1 METKKLNI
9 ASLLGVSILLKQ
21 MLEQDLLTHEEAD
34 AVMRKIVIDNGF
46 SEIDVLTLF
55 CRIHGENYPLKNP
68 GRLKENR

>member
-1 METKKLNI
+1 MENKKLNI

-46 SEIDVLTLF
+46 SEIEVLTLIN
-55 CRIHGENYPLKNP
+55 RIRSENYPIKHP
-68 GRLKENR
+68 GRINENS